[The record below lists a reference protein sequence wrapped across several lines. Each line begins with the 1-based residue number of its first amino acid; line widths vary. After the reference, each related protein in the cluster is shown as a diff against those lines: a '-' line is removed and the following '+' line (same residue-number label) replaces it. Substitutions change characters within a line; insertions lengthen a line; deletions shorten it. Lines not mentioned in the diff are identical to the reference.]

1 MANDEY
7 EECSQKLKELYEKA
21 ERITAPEHKYFI
33 PFSLHFNRDDQS
45 SAILEIRAGAG
56 GQEAG
61 LFALDLYTMYKKYS
75 EAKGWEWEDMN
86 IQEMEQGG
94 YK

>member
-1 MANDEY
+1 M
-7 EECSQKLKELYEKA
+7 QPKTK
-21 ERITAPEHKYFI
+21 RIIWKSRTYYSSWTQVFF